1 MVQEDQAEEVV
12 VAGRAGRGYKHYNCC
27 LAEADSYL

>member
-12 VAGRAGRGYKHYNCC
+12 VAGRGYKHYNCF
-27 LAEADSYL
+27 AEADSYL

>member
-12 VAGRAGRGYKHYNCC
+12 VAGRGYKHYNCC